1 MWGTHVRHTRGSTT
15 IGECSPDSRGV
26 TKTASESKPKYST
39 AGPTWPEVGPYS
51 GHYPSLCTSCTH
63 LTSSTGSRT
72 KPNAEL
78 KEAQAAVNHMQW
90 IIESAMICLL
100 EQRLK
105 YPIKKIG
112 ILEAFIPQR
121 KIEVLSGVTT
131 IGKFIISGLEYLK
144 IHRLPSPS
152 QERLLGRCKFLKFNN
167 EGMLSN
173 FTDLTEL
180 SIQTQEEKLENY
192 RLAIQRTVADFL
204 AHFAGS
210 ETFYQRPEVTVKQ
223 GVHPSALQEAMSSC
237 GAQIEGFHAPG
248 WGILEVLEKLQ
259 EQQYQD
265 VAETAMAE
273 FKKLK
278 RPMEIRA
285 AVLKACRLHVKDLI
299 GSIAHLT
306 SVFLPI
312 QHPSEEDLENWIGWN
327 PAVMDA
333 MKEMEESQKEDRV
346 EIQKHLDKM
355 DKTLMTIIKTMR
367 SIRVSQELRDEKENQ
382 LLAGFKDFK
391 SKSDNK

>member
-1 MWGTHVRHTRGSTT
+1 MGLPKLPQNPSPSTQQLAPPGQKWVLVADT
-15 IGECSPDSRGV
+15 TPANVPPAPIQRAAPEAD
-26 TKTASESKPKYST
+26 KPE
-39 AGPTWPEVGPYS
+39 PEP
-51 GHYPSLCTSCTH
+51 
-63 LTSSTGSRT
+63 T

-78 KEAQAAVNHMQW
+78 KAEQTAVNRIQW

-105 YPIKKIG
+105 YPIEKIG

-131 IGKFIISGLEYLK
+131 VGTVIILCLEYLK
-144 IHRLPSPS
+144 I
-152 QERLLGRCKFLKFNN
+152 QFLKFNDK
-167 EGMLSN
+167 GMLSN

-180 SIQTQEEKLENY
+180 SIQTQEKKLENY

-210 ETFYQRPEVTVKQ
+210 ETFYQRPEGTVKQ

-346 EIQKHLDKM
+346 EIQQRL
-355 DKTLMTIIKTMR
+355 
-367 SIRVSQELRDEKENQ
+367 VSQELRDEKKNQ
-382 LLAGFKDFK
+382 LLAGFKDYK

>member
-1 MWGTHVRHTRGSTT
+1 
-15 IGECSPDSRGV
+15 
-26 TKTASESKPKYST
+26 
-39 AGPTWPEVGPYS
+39 
-51 GHYPSLCTSCTH
+51 
-63 LTSSTGSRT
+63 
-72 KPNAEL
+72 
-78 KEAQAAVNHMQW
+78 MQW

-248 WGILEVLEKLQ
+248 WGIQEVLEKLQ
-259 EQQYQD
+259 E
-265 VAETAMAE
+265 
-273 FKKLK
+273 
-278 RPMEIRA
+278 
-285 AVLKACRLHVKDLI
+285 C
-299 GSIAHLT
+299 S
-306 SVFLPI
+306 
-312 QHPSEEDLENWIGWN
+312 
-327 PAVMDA
+327 
-333 MKEMEESQKEDRV
+333 
-346 EIQKHLDKM
+346 
-355 DKTLMTIIKTMR
+355 
-367 SIRVSQELRDEKENQ
+367 
-382 LLAGFKDFK
+382 
-391 SKSDNK
+391 